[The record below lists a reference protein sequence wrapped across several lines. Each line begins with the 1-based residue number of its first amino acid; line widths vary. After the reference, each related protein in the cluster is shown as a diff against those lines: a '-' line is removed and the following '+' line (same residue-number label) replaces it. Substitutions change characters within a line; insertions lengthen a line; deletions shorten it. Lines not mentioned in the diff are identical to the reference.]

1 VSAAETIE
9 EILRRRFV
17 VVIRTETPE
26 QAYDSAQACVRG
38 GVRLVE
44 ITCSVPAAHEVI
56 HQLSR
61 GGGVTVGAGTVLT
74 IPDAVSVLEAGAAFV
89 VSPHFDREIVK
100 FAKAEGSV
108 SIPGASTPTEILK
121 AHQSGADFIKLFPF
135 VEMGG
140 LKFLKAMRGPLPFIR
155 YMPSGGVTDE
165 NVADYLAAGASGVIT
180 GSAIIRPELVRAGDW
195 QGIAE
200 LARRFVRKIES
211 LAP

>member
-1 VSAAETIE
+1 MSAAETIE
-9 EILRRRFV
+9 KIERHRFV

-26 QAYDSAQACVRG
+26 QAYEAAQACMRG

-44 ITCSVPAAHEVI
+44 ITYSVPAAHEVI
-56 HQLSR
+56 HRLAR
-61 GGGVTVGAGTVLT
+61 AGDVTVGAGTVLK
-74 IPDAVSVLEAGAAFV
+74 IPDAVSALEAGAAFV

-100 FAKAEGSV
+100 FVKAEGSV
-108 SIPGASTPTEILK
+108 SIPGACTPTEILK
-121 AHQSGADFIKLFPF
+121 AHQTGADLIKLFPF

-140 LKFLKAMRGPLPFIR
+140 LNFLRAVRGPLPFIR
-155 YMPSGGVTDE
+155 YMPSGGVTVE

-180 GSAIIRPELVRAGDW
+180 GSAIIRPDMVKSGDW

-200 LARRFVRKIES
+200 LAGSFVRKIES